1 MSSCKRG
8 FLRRL
13 SKQNF
18 LRCFEKCSKSA
29 GACYPRCDCMALV
42 ERERKGCDR
51 ACDSYPFTSSFDTS
65 HCYKE
70 CKFDYEAGQK
80 ICEAGTMFLHR
91 DLETTISWST
101 FLDSF
106 PNLIRVG
113 KTYIQSSSCS
123 FSLTCSE
130 ASGVN
135 ASEKR
140 ALLLQKRN
148 ACLHNHADRNCR
160 RIQNCIFINL
170 QWFMCSLSIF
180 VCINLRKNCKL
191 AVYVIEID
199 ATTCQWLSYCSET
212 LRWCILVFNMTTMS
226 GII

>member
-1 MSSCKRG
+1 MFLLVISTLIFINTNAQRIRESSCKDSCRTTKVQCMSSCKRG

-51 ACDSYPFTSSFDTS
+51 ACDSYPFTSSFDIS

-91 DLETTISWST
+91 DLETTISWVT
-101 FLDSF
+101 FLHSF

-113 KTYIQSSSCS
+113 KNIYSVFPLLFQS
-123 FSLTCSE
+123 
-130 ASGVN
+130 
-135 ASEKR
+135 
-140 ALLLQKRN
+140 
-148 ACLHNHADRNCR
+148 
-160 RIQNCIFINL
+160 NL
-170 QWFMCSLSIF
+170 
-180 VCINLRKNCKL
+180 
-191 AVYVIEID
+191 
-199 ATTCQWLSYCSET
+199 
-212 LRWCILVFNMTTMS
+212 
-226 GII
+226 